1 MILITGASGFVGR
14 YVTDQLVQNGEKVVA
29 VVHGDHGLKFYRAA
43 GVPVVSVDLTFRDD
57 FDELPFDGVDAIVHT
72 AGLLS
77 IDSPRWDSV
86 DYFDTNIIGMYN
98 VLEYARRVGCKKVV
112 NIATHSDTSR
122 CNEKVIYEDTP
133 ICYGGGDSGRPGT
146 IAYITS
152 KIAAMNML
160 DAYALEYG
168 MQGISLRLPG
178 IRGYGSRDTF
188 YNCVF
193 HQFIQ
198 KALKG
203 EPIPIWGKHDTYRDL
218 VYIKDVV
225 QAVVCSLKSNSANG
239 LYNIGSGSG
248 LTILEEAQH
257 IIDVFCEPGEV
268 SDIEFHPEI
277 DEVRKNSWIFSISK
291 AKRELGYFPRYSYR
305 EGLEDF
311 KKEMELNRFDGLQ
324 GIESTTPP

>member
-1 MILITGASGFVGR
+1 MILVTGAAGFVGR
-14 YVTDQLVQNGEKVVA
+14 YVVDQLVQNGEDVLA
-29 VVHGDHGLKFYRAA
+29 LVHDAHGMEYYSSLDI
-43 GVPVVSVDLTFRDD
+43 PVYSTDISTPLDALAD
-57 FDELPFDGVDAIVHT
+57 WYKSADAIVHT

-77 IDSPRWDSV
+77 IDSPRWSSE
-86 DYFDTNIIGMYN
+86 DYFDVNIKGMYN

-160 DAYALEYG
+160 NAYALEYG

-203 EPIPIWGKHDTYRDL
+203 EPIPIWGKHETYRDL

-225 QAVVCSLKSNSANG
+225 QAVVCSLKSDSANG

>member
-1 MILITGASGFVGR
+1 MILVTGAAGFVGR
-14 YVTDQLVQNGEKVVA
+14 YVVDQLVQNGEDVLALVHSSRGLRYYSDKNIPCVMINVA
-29 VVHGDHGLKFYRAA
+29 FMD
-43 GVPVVSVDLTFRDD
+43 DLETYLPPDD
-57 FDELPFDGVDAIVHT
+57 VNSIVHC

-77 IDSPRWDSV
+77 IDAPKWTAEN
-86 DYFDTNIIGMYN
+86 YFDTNIKGMYN
-98 VLEYARRVGCKKVV
+98 ILEYAREVGCKKIV

-122 CNEKVIYEDTP
+122 SSERVIYEDTP
-133 ICYGGGDSGRPGT
+133 ICYGGGDSGRSGT

-152 KIAAMNML
+152 KLAAMHML

-198 KALKG
+198 KAIKG
-203 EPIPIWGKHDTYRDL
+203 EPIPIWGKHETYRDL

-225 QAVVCSLKSNSANG
+225 QAVILALKSPTANG
-239 LYNIGSGSG
+239 LYNIGAGCG
-248 LTILEEAQH
+248 LTILEEANH
-257 IIDVFCEPGEV
+257 IIDVFGAPGNM

-311 KKEMELNRFDGLQ
+311 KKEMELNRFKGLL
-324 GIESTTPP
+324 GCD